1 MSENTKSIGETLR
14 DARIA
19 KGFTLD
25 DLQQTTKIQ
34 KRYLIA
40 IEDGKFSDLPGDFYV
55 RAFIKQYAQTVG
67 LDGNELLNEYSDQ
80 LPSTKTQEYVD
91 RVNEE
96 NPSTRSAQRKVDD
109 RAAKIKRQVPIVAA
123 VVVVV
128 AVLIG
133 IWLATTRSSQSS
145 NKSQNV
151 DSSSVSVS
159 GSSAKSSS
167 SAKASSKKAS
177 ASSKKVSKASFSKVS
192 TSGTATVYT
201 MKNAPK
207 VKTIKIKTSNNA
219 WVSVTSAGTS
229 AFQGTVTADKVQTV
243 KLNANAT
250 SVTLNLGNAPDT
262 KISIGGKLLPISK
275 ATSSATTA
283 SSTTASSAADSTTTG
298 TASSSS
304 ATSTNTTSQV
314 QNITVQFK

>member
-40 IEDGKFSDLPGDFYV
+40 IEDGNFSDLPGDFYV

-67 LDGNELLNEYSDQ
+67 LDGNELLDEYSDQ

-91 RVNEE
+91 RVNED

-123 VVVVV
+123 VIVVV

-145 NKSQNV
+145 NKAQNV

-159 GSSAKSSS
+159 GSAAKSSS

-177 ASSKKVSKASFSKVS
+177 SSSKKVSKASFSKVS
-192 TSGTATVYT
+192 TSGSATTYT

-207 VKTIKIKTSNNA
+207 DKTIKIKTSNNA

-229 AFQGTVTADKVQTV
+229 VFQGTVTAAKTQTV
-243 KLNANAT
+243 KVNASAT
-250 SVTLNLGNAPDT
+250 SVTLNLGNAPET
-262 KISIGGKLLPISK
+262 KITIGGKTLPIAT
-275 ATSSATTA
+275 ATSSAATTSSTNA
-283 SSTTASSAADSTTTG
+283 SSTTGSTAG
-298 TASSSS
+298 TASSASS
-304 ATSTNTTSQV
+304 TTTTTSQV

>member
-19 KGFTLD
+19 KGYTLD

-40 IEDGKFSDLPGDFYV
+40 IEDGNFSDLPGDFYV
-55 RAFIKQYAQTVG
+55 RAFIKQYAETVG
-67 LDGNELLNEYSDQ
+67 LDGNDLLEEYSDQ

-91 RVNEE
+91 RVNED

-109 RAAKIKRQVPIVAA
+109 RTARIRRQVPIVAA

-133 IWLATTRSSQSS
+133 IWYASTRNSQSS
-145 NKSQNV
+145 SSSQNV

-167 SAKASSKKAS
+167 QASSSSKKATK
-177 ASSKKVSKASFSKVS
+177 ASTKASKASFSKVS
-192 TSGTATVYT
+192 TSGSTTTYT
-201 MKNAPK
+201 MTNAPK
-207 VKTIKIKTSNNA
+207 TKTLKIRTSSSA
-219 WVSVTSAGTS
+219 WVAVTSAGS
-229 AFQGTVTADKVQTV
+229 SVYQGTLPASQVKTV
-243 KLNANAT
+243 KLSSSAT
-250 SVTLNLGNAPDT
+250 SVNINLGNAPVT
-262 KISIGGKLLPISK
+262 KISIGGKQLPIST

-283 SSTTASSAADSTTTG
+283 SSTTTGSSSTTTG
-298 TASSSS
+298 TANGTSASSTSS
-304 ATSTNTTSQV
+304 TTTSQV
-314 QNITVQFK
+314 QNIVVQFK

>member
-91 RVNEE
+91 RVNED

-109 RAAKIKRQVPIVAA
+109 RTAKIKRQVPIVAA
-123 VVVVV
+123 VIVVV

-133 IWLATTRSSQSS
+133 IWLATTKSSQSS
-145 NKSQNV
+145 NNSQNV

-159 GSSAKSSS
+159 GSAAKSSS
-167 SAKASSKKAS
+167 SAKTSSKKAA
-177 ASSKKVSKASFSKVS
+177 ASSKAASKASFSKVS
-192 TSGTATVYT
+192 TTGAATTYT
-201 MKNAPK
+201 MVNAPK
-207 VKTIKIKTSNNA
+207 TKTVKIKTSASA

-229 AFQGTVTADKVQTV
+229 LFQGTLTAGKVQTV

-250 SVTLNLGNAPDT
+250 SVTLNLGNAPET
-262 KISIGGKLLPISK
+262 KVTIGGKRLPISK

-283 SSTTASSAADSTTTG
+283 TSTTASSTTGSTAG
-298 TASSSS
+298 TASSASS
-304 ATSTNTTSQV
+304 TTTTSQV

>member
-40 IEDGKFSDLPGDFYV
+40 IEDGNFSDLPGDFYV

-67 LDGNELLNEYSDQ
+67 LDGNELLDEYSDE

-109 RAAKIKRQVPIVAA
+109 RSAKIKRQVPIVAA

-145 NKSQNV
+145 NSSQNV

-159 GSSAKSSS
+159 GSAAKSSS
-167 SAKASSKKAS
+167 SAKASSKKAA
-177 ASSKKVSKASFSKVS
+177 ASSKKVSKASFSRVS
-192 TSGTATVYT
+192 TSGTSTVYT

-207 VKTIKIKTSNNA
+207 TKTVKIVTSNNA
-219 WVSVTSAGTS
+219 WVGVTSAGTS
-229 AFQGTVTADKVQTV
+229 VFQGTVTANQTKTV
-243 KLNANAT
+243 KLSADAT
-250 SVTLNLGNAPDT
+250 SVTLNLGNAPET
-262 KISIGGKLLPISK
+262 KISIGGKSLPISK

-283 SSTTASSAADSTTTG
+283 SSTTDSTTTGSTTTG
-298 TASSSS
+298 TASSASS
-304 ATSTNTTSQV
+304 TSTTSQV